1 MKFKIDHDYH
11 IHSHLSAC
19 SNDPEQTT
27 QRILQYAKD
36 NGLSSICLTNH
47 YWDSDV
53 NGATAWYRP
62 QNFEHISQA
71 LPLPQESGVD
81 FLFGCETDMNKNMTL
96 GIPPSRF
103 DDFDFII
110 IPTTHLHMVGFTI
123 PEEYKDSHE
132 KKAKIWVERLD
143 AVLNMK
149 LPFHKIGFAHLACPL
164 IYMKSREDY
173 LKVLDMIPSED
184 MERLFSK
191 AAQVGC
197 GIELNQGDMKFSD
210 DEADTVLRM
219 FRIAK
224 ECGCKFYLGSD
235 AHHPSA
241 FSQTKDVFE
250 RAITLLGLSENDK
263 FHIG

>member
-1 MKFKIDHDYH
+1 M
-11 IHSHLSAC
+11 
-19 SNDPEQTT
+19 
-27 QRILQYAKD
+27 
-36 NGLSSICLTNH
+36 TNH
-47 YWDSDV
+47 YWDSDIS
-53 NGATAWYRP
+53 GANDWYKP
-62 QNFEHISQA
+62 QNFEHIRKA
-71 LPLPQESGVD
+71 LPLPQAEEID
-81 FLFGCETDMNKNMTL
+81 FLFGCETDMNKRMTL
-96 GIPPSRF
+96 GIPSSKF

-110 IPTTHLHMVGFTI
+110 IPPTHLHITGFTI
-123 PEEYKDSHE
+123 PSEYKDSHE

-143 AVLNMK
+143 AVLNMT

-210 DEADTVLRM
+210 DEADKVLRM

-224 ECGCKFYLGSD
+224 ECGCKFTFGSD
-235 AHHPSA
+235 SHTDRGHDTYA
-241 FSQTKDVFE
+241 FVCQTVSD
-250 RAITLLGLSENDK
+250 ALGLKEDD
-263 FHIG
+263 IAELVR